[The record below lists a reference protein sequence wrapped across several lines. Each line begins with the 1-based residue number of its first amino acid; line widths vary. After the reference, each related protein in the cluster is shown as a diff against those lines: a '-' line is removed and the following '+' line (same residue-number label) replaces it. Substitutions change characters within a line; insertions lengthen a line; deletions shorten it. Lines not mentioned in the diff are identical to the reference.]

1 MKYVKLRYRR
11 SRFNIDSLRL
21 IFFNFRRCLRGSML
35 AECSLDHVLVKFSKT
50 DSNNT
55 NEINPQVLAQI

>member
-1 MKYVKLRYRR
+1 MQALKV
-11 SRFNIDSLRL
+11 NIDSLRL
-21 IFFNFRRCLRGSML
+21 IFFNFHRGLRGFML
-35 AECSLDHVLVKFSKT
+35 VERSLDHVLVKFSKT